1 MFAPLSEP
9 SGALGKEHPD
19 DQRDAETSCERIPN
33 EEAGARPNKRD
44 IPCENPFAV
53 DRPSPLASWVGS
65 VDHLDANGRG
75 ELAEGE
81 LEYPATLTSTRMP
94 QRLNILEVIE
104 LEL

>member
-1 MFAPLSEP
+1 
-9 SGALGKEHPD
+9 
-19 DQRDAETSCERIPN
+19 
-33 EEAGARPNKRD
+33 
-44 IPCENPFAV
+44 
-53 DRPSPLASWVGS
+53 LASWVGS